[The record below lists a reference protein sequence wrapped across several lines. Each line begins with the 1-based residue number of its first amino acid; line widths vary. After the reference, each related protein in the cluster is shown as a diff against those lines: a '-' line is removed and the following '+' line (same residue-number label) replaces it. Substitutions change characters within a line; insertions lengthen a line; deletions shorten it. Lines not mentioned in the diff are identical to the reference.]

1 MKKILSEVLRS
12 FKKRPLWTAYSIIL
26 CPFYYL
32 SVFMAAMFL
41 GLINISFEDFISFIN
56 ENT

>member
-26 CPFYYL
+26 CPSYYL

-41 GLINISFEDFISFIN
+41 GLINISFEDFVIFIN